1 MIGFSHGVRSCR
13 VNIRDMEGLEH
24 TVQVT
29 AGTLFEAVALGLTSI
44 RTEEWVN
51 GVAEG
56 LNTIKVSVQNT
67 PIEHSVKLKDFNAWL
82 KKEGGTP
89 RERTDRKRIKEIL
102 GLPI

>member
-1 MIGFSHGVRSCR
+1 MGVRSCR
-13 VNIRDMEGLEH
+13 VTIRDIEGLEH

-56 LNTIKVSVQNT
+56 LNTIKVSVQNI
-67 PIEHSVKLKDFNAWL
+67 PVEHSVKLKDFNAWL

-89 RERTDRKRIKEIL
+89 RERTDRKRVREIL
-102 GLPI
+102 GIVQS